1 MSVGS
6 RGIEIEILV
15 DFGASVGLVE
25 VFVVF
30 FRLWVL

>member
-30 FRLWVL
+30 F

>member
-6 RGIEIEILV
+6 RRIEVEILV

-25 VFVVF
+25 VFVGF
-30 FRLWVL
+30 FKLWVL